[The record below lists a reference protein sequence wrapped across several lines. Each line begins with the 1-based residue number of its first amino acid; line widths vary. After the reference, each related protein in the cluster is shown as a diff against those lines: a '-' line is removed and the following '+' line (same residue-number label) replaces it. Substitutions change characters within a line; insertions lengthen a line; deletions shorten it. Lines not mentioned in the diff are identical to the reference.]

1 MGGRDLPEDV
11 VETCNNSTILRVRDF
26 NYVNRTSGGNER
38 DSHPHEESSAHE
50 LTDVMVGNTSSL
62 KNDTDADFGIVSII
76 ISQSRQ
82 REARKSS

>member
-11 VETCNNSTILRVRDF
+11 VETCNNSTIRRVRDF
-26 NYVNRTSGGNER
+26 NHVNRTSGGNER